1 MTATTTTR
9 RAVVIGTA
17 EVTFTPYT
25 IRKVGDVR
33 QVIVDGLVQDV
44 IYNPKRKL
52 TYLVVN
58 GVAGRIAAE
67 LVADC
72 MYDTVVKGAKP
83 VPAPVAPVA
92 PVAAKPLAD
101 SRKKPAPKAKP
112 APRTK
117 KAA

>member
-92 PVAAKPLAD
+92 PVAAK
-101 SRKKPAPKAKP
+101 KPAPTAKP
-112 APRTK
+112 ASRTK

>member
-1 MTATTTTR
+1 
-9 RAVVIGTA
+9 
-17 EVTFTPYT
+17 
-25 IRKVGDVR
+25 
-33 QVIVDGLVQDV
+33 V

-83 VPAPVAPVA
+83 APAPVAPVA
-92 PVAAKPLAD
+92 A
-101 SRKKPAPKAKP
+101 KKPAPKAKP